1 MTLFDI
7 QPAGQA
13 GEREWLL
20 ANGLGGFAMGAAS
33 GVPARRYHA
42 MLIGATTPP
51 VGRVVGLA
59 GVADLLEAEVQ
70 TPRGPARERRALSS
84 FAFKDWGGTF
94 APAPVRCWGTVGEVS
109 WEFRPWGAGRPGRV
123 VRTLRLADKRNAA
136 EVHYEVEAPGPAW
149 LELSPLVA
157 LRNFHDLVEGRG
169 ADGEFRVEAV
179 GADGLVVR
187 RGGWAVHLRVPGG
200 AAALRRDWWWNF
212 EYRRDRER
220 GQDFTEDLLC
230 PGSFTAPAGGGVT
243 LLAWMDEDAP
253 PVRVDL
259 GALRARVAKSAAAL
273 GGEPEVAARLA
284 AAADSFVVTRRG
296 RGGLAAT
303 SVIAGYPWFSDWGR
317 DTMIALPGLLL
328 ATGRHAEAKSALA
341 AFAGMQR
348 RGLVPNCFE
357 DAGGEA
363 QYNTVDG
370 SLWFVHA
377 CLEYLEA
384 SKDRAGFGR
393 DLLPACLGV
402 VRAYREGTD
411 FDIRMDEAD
420 GLIAAGTGAT
430 QLTWMDAARDGVV
443 FTPRAGKAV
452 EIAALWCSVLGRLG
466 AVAPESDAKSL
477 RGLAA
482 RAGESVRERF
492 WNQSRGCLFDRLEPD
507 GAGGWRGVDELRP
520 NQVFAVSLPGSPLS
534 ARQQR
539 SIVDIVR
546 AWLLTPVGL
555 RSLDA
560 GEAAYLG
567 RYEGPLFQ
575 RDRAYHN
582 GTVWPYLIGAYAE
595 AVLRVGGFGVDARR
609 EALGVISPLVA
620 ALAGKYEGRG
630 PAASICEVYDGDEP
644 RRCEGCPMQAWSV
657 AEVARVWALVGRR
670 A

>member
-1 MTLFDI
+1 MTLFEI
-7 QPAGQA
+7 EPAGQA

-20 ANGLGGFAMGAAS
+20 ANGLGGFAMGTAS
-33 GVPARRYHA
+33 GVPTRRYHA

-59 GVADLLEAEVQ
+59 GIADQLDAEVQ
-70 TPRGPARERRALSS
+70 TPRGPVRERRALSS
-84 FAFKDWGGTF
+84 FAFKDWAGTF
-94 APAPVRCWGTVGEVS
+94 APPPGRCWGDVGEVS
-109 WEFRPWGAGRPGRV
+109 WEFRPWGAARPGRV
-123 VRTLRLADKRNAA
+123 VRTLRLADRRNAA
-136 EVHYEVEAPGPAW
+136 EAHYEVETPGPAW

-157 LRNFHDLVEGRG
+157 LRSFHGHVEGRRD
-169 ADGEFRVEAV
+169 DGEFRVEV
-179 GADGLVVR
+179 EGADGLVVR
-187 RGGWAVHLRVPGG
+187 RGGWAVHLRVPG
-200 AAALRRDWWWNF
+200 AELSMRRDWWWNF

-230 PGSFTAPAGGGVT
+230 PGTFTAEASGGVT
-243 LLAWMDEDAP
+243 LLAWMDEDPAP
-253 PVRVDL
+253 RRMDP
-259 GALRARVAKSAAAL
+259 ASLRARVAQHASAL
-273 GGEPEVAARLA
+273 GGEPVVATRLA
-284 AAADSFVVTRRG
+284 AAAAPFVVTRKM
-296 RGGLAAT
+296 GGAREVT
-303 SVIAGYPWFSDWGR
+303 SIIAGYPWFSDWGR

-341 AFAGMQR
+341 AFAAMQR

-377 CLEYLEA
+377 CLEYAEA
-384 SKDRAGFGR
+384 SKDRAGFER
-393 DLLPACLGV
+393 DLRPACLDV

-443 FTPRAGKAV
+443 FTPRAGKPV

-466 AVAPESDAKSL
+466 ALTPQDEGL
-477 RGLAA
+477 RALAGLAGA
-482 RAGESVRERF
+482 SLRERF
-492 WNQSRGCLFDRLEPD
+492 WNRTRGCLFDRLEPD
-507 GAGGWRGVDELRP
+507 GSGGWRGVDELRP
-520 NQVFAVSLPGSPLS
+520 NQIYAVSLPGSALS
-534 ARQQR
+534 AGQQR

-560 GEAAYLG
+560 GEASYMG

-575 RDRAYHN
+575 RDKAYHN

-595 AVLRVGGFGVDARR
+595 AVLRVGNFGAGARS
-609 EALGVISPLVA
+609 EAMTAIAPL
-620 ALAGKYEGRG
+620 LASLSGEYEGRG

-657 AEVARVWALVGRR
+657 AEVMRVWALAGRH